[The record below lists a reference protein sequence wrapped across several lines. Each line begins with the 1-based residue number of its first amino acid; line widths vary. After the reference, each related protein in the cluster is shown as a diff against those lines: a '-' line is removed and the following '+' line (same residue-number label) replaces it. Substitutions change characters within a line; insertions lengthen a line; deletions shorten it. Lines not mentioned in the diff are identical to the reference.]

1 MAQEL
6 VLYDIP
12 TDDIGALSSNTW
24 KTRYV
29 TFVPHY
35 IGIFHY

>member
-12 TDDIGALSSNTW
+12 TDGIGALSSNTW

-29 TFVPHY
+29 TFFDPPF
-35 IGIFHY
+35 IRLFH